1 MLVTSF
7 GDEFLGASV
16 EYSEKAKFEHMHKVT
31 YIREGEEVFT
41 NFVFNPDRKAGEK
54 DSIDM
59 AKEFVKQGKKTHG
72 KQRI

>member
-1 MLVTSF
+1 MLVASF
-7 GDEFLGASV
+7 GDEFLGARV
-16 EYSEKAKFEHMHKVT
+16 EYSDYRSIEHMHKIT

-59 AKEFVKQGKKTHG
+59 AEEFVKQRKKNG